1 MYPTYVSYIQFSNHW
16 PGCRHIHHDYKHVS
30 APDLMAVDYRHTD
43 HVHKDIHVSAHD
55 FIA

>member
-1 MYPTYVSYIQFSNHW
+1 MYPTYNFLTTGLAVDIST
-16 PGCRHIHHDYKHVS
+16 
-30 APDLMAVDYRHTD
+30 APDLMAVDYRHKD